1 MRLPAPA
8 MVTSLAAVLE
18 SATIHDYCAD
28 TSSHPYNFSHLL
40 TVKLSIDNYL
50 LWSPHVLPLLRNNYL
65 EGFVIGTMSCPAM
78 VNMISASG
86 APVLVTNPGH
96 RQWDAQ
102 DQAILSHPL
111 VLSDIVDVGR

>member
-8 MVTSLAAVLE
+8 IVTSLAAVLE
-18 SATIHDYCAD
+18 SATIHDYRAD
-28 TSSHPYNFSHLL
+28 TSSQPYNFSHLL
-40 TVKLSIDNYL
+40 TVKLSVDNYL
-50 LWSPHVLPLLRNNYL
+50 LWRPHVLPLLRNNYL

-96 RQWDAQ
+96 RQWVAQ

-111 VLSDIVDVGR
+111 VLSDVVDVGR